1 MVRHAPP
8 GYICPFCLV
17 AQGVENEHVWSRR
30 QDVVYRDAFVTA
42 FIAAAWWPNNPGHLL
57 IVPNRHYE
65 NLYELPVAYAAA
77 IHSAAQQIA
86 RALRHT
92 YSCDG
97 ISTRQHN
104 EPGGNQDVWHY
115 HLHVFPRYHN
125 DQLYEL
131 TPQRRYTLPE
141 ERLPYAERVRAWLA
155 SATNQAPS

>member
-1 MVRHAPP
+1 M
-8 GYICPFCLV
+8 
-17 AQGVENEHVWSRR
+17 
-30 QDVVYRDAFVTA
+30 
-42 FIAAAWWPNNPGHLL
+42 